1 MKPNW
6 CNIFTANS
14 NITAYQQV
22 EFIKKKGVDYV
33 RPVSTNTTM
42 IVGGPKVHLDG
53 LFDGNEELSKF
64 FYTDNTVV
72 L

>member
-1 MKPNW
+1 
-6 CNIFTANS
+6 
-14 NITAYQQV
+14 
-22 EFIKKKGVDYV
+22 
-33 RPVSTNTTM
+33 M

-72 L
+72 LL